1 VRFQQRGSGVF
12 LEGKERLFEA
22 ARWQRFAVKPSLR
35 RTMMKSKLG
44 FLVVASLLLSAG
56 AFADEKKPNVPTI

>member
-1 VRFQQRGSGVF
+1 
-12 LEGKERLFEA
+12 
-22 ARWQRFAVKPSLR
+22 
-35 RTMMKSKLG
+35 MMKSKLG